1 MMRRVAKLGLGV
13 ALACGVAAAALAV
26 AFPTPPAT
34 PPMSA
39 AEAARRTAWD
49 FNLTAI
55 DGEPMPM
62 KAYRGKVVLLVNTA
76 SFCGFKKQ
84 FAGLQALQDRYGPQ
98 GFTLIGVPSGSF
110 KDQEYGSNKEIADH
124 CQTTGIRFPMA
135 EKSPVVGAQ
144 ALPIYKW
151 AAAKVGAGD
160 TPRWNFHKYLIGRD
174 GRLIRAFG
182 TTTDPSDPGLNAAIG
197 EALKAPQRRA

>member
-1 MMRRVAKLGLGV
+1 MRKLAKFGLGL
-13 ALACGVAAAALAV
+13 AAAGGIAVAALAV
-26 AFPTPPAT
+26 GFPTPPAT
-34 PPMSA
+34 PPMAA

-49 FNLTAI
+49 FNLVAI

-84 FAGLQALQDRYGPQ
+84 FAGLQQLQDRYGKA

-110 KDQEYGSNKEIADH
+110 KDQEYGSNKQIADN
-124 CQTTGIRFPMA
+124 CQTIGIKFPMA
-135 EKSPVVGAQ
+135 EKSAVVGTS

-151 AAAKVGAGD
+151 AAAKVGAEN

-174 GRLIRAFG
+174 GRLIKAFG
-182 TTTDPSDPGLNAAIG
+182 TTTDPTDPALNAAITT
-197 EALKAPQRRA
+197 AIRARPARA

>member
-1 MMRRVAKLGLGV
+1 MRKLAKFGLGLAAAG
-13 ALACGVAAAALAV
+13 GIAAAAFAAV
-26 AFPTPPAT
+26 FPTPPAT
-34 PPMSA
+34 PPMAA
-39 AEAARRTAWD
+39 AEAARKTAWD
-49 FNLTAI
+49 FNLVAI

-84 FAGLQALQDRYGPQ
+84 FAGLQALQNQYGKA

-124 CQTTGIRFPMA
+124 CQTTGIKFPMA
-135 EKSPVVGAQ
+135 EKSPVVGAG

-151 AAAKVGAGD
+151 AAAKVGAD
-160 TPRWNFHKYLIGRD
+160 NTPRWNFHKYLIGRD

-182 TTTDPSDPGLNAAIG
+182 TATDPTDPALNAAIMT
-197 EALKAPQRRA
+197 AIRAKPARA